1 MLTNL
6 KDALVSVTKD
16 LFEYN
21 DSDENFIKIIVVGDK
36 YNLGTKG
43 PVFSVEDLQDQ
54 KRQNRNE
61 AKSIP
66 CSQLSL
72 ITRRL

>member
-16 LFEYN
+16 LLEYN
-21 DSDENFIKIIVVGDK
+21 DSDDNFIKIIVIGDE
-36 YNLGTKG
+36 YNLGIKG
-43 PVFSVEDLQDQ
+43 PVFSVEDLEDQ

-61 AKSIP
+61 AQSRP

-72 ITRRL
+72 IRRL